1 VCHTG
6 HSGIEGVD
14 CRPLASAFLTSLIQ
28 NFSNKWLA
36 VVVLE
41 AEDVAG
47 DLDQEGIEDALIP
60 SLENLRNLLLIES
73 ESALQDIVCLSD
85 ELHITIF
92 DSLKRHRVH
101 GSEYDGMNPYHC
113 APS

>member
-1 VCHTG
+1 MCPTG

-14 CRPLASAFLTSLIQ
+14 CGPLASPFLTSLIQ
-28 NFSNKWLA
+28 NFSYKRLA

-47 DLDQEGIEDALIP
+47 DLDQEGIKDALIP
-60 SLENLRNLLLIES
+60 YLENVRNLILTES
-73 ESALQDIVCLSD
+73 KSAFQDIIRLSD

-92 DSLKRHRVH
+92 DTLKRDRVH
-101 GSEYDGMNPYHC
+101 GREYDGMNAYHC

>member
-1 VCHTG
+1 MCHTG

-28 NFSNKWLA
+28 NFSNKRLA
-36 VVVLE
+36 IIVFE
-41 AEDVAG
+41 AEDVVG
-47 DLDQEGIEDALIP
+47 NLDQEGIKDPLIP
-60 SLENLRNLLLIES
+60 FLENVRNLALRKS
-73 ESALQDIVCLSD
+73 ESAFQDIICLGD

-92 DSLKRHRVH
+92 DTLKGDRMHE
-101 GSEYDGMNPYHC
+101 SEYEGMDAYHC